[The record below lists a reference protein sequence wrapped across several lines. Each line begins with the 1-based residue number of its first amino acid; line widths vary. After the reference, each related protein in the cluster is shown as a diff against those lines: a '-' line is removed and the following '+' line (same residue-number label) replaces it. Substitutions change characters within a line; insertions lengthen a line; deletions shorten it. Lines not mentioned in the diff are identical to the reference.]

1 MPNKTCRILTHT
13 RTPKALNEA
22 LPNAERGIFHIQNA
36 QYWAFYNLEYA
47 ETRPLTVLPAAHP
60 STLPG

>member
-1 MPNKTCRILTHT
+1 MLTHI

-36 QYWAFYNLEYA
+36 QYWAFYNLEYD
-47 ETRPLTVLPAAHP
+47 EPC
-60 STLPG
+60 PGQSYGW